1 MARVVTIEA
10 PRQVVIEDEPDRPL
24 DPGDVRVET
33 LYSGVSAGTE
43 LTAYRGS
50 NPYVHKRWDPE
61 RRLFVEG
68 EATFAYPLRAWG
80 YEESGRVIEVGEAV
94 LDAWPQLRPGARVFG
109 TWGHR
114 ERAVLPARDLAG
126 KVLRDDLPTLAGIF
140 SHIGPIAL
148 NGVLDAG
155 IRIGETVAVFG
166 LGVPGQIVARLAKA
180 SGARVVGVDLIA
192 SRLAA
197 AESAGAIDLAV
208 DASRTPAG
216 EAIKAFTHGRGA
228 DVAIEVSGSSR
239 AIHEAIRSVAR
250 QARVVALGFVQ
261 GDAVGLRLGEEFH
274 HNRIALVCSQIGDVA
289 PELSARWDRARLIA
303 TIMELQADGTLD
315 LPALVSHVLP
325 FGQAAEAFRILDE
338 GAEDALQI
346 VLATDAATDEAA
358 DEPPQRTNGGE
369 R

>member
-1 MARVVTIEA
+1 MARIVTIEA
-10 PRQVVIEDEPDRPL
+10 PRKVVIEDEPDRAL
-24 DPGDVRVET
+24 DPSDVRVET

-43 LTAYRGS
+43 LTAFRGS

-61 RRLFVEG
+61 RRLFVQG
-68 EATFAYPLRAWG
+68 EPTFAYPLRGWG

-94 LDAWPQLRPGARVFG
+94 LDAWPRLRPGARVFG

-114 ERAVLPARDLAG
+114 ERAVLPARQLAD
-126 KVLRDDLPTLAGIF
+126 KVLRDDLPTVAGIF

-148 NGVLDAG
+148 NGVLDAN

-192 SRLAA
+192 SRLAG

-216 EAIKAFTHGRGA
+216 EAIKAFTDGRGA
-228 DVAIEVSGSSR
+228 DVAIEVSGSSQ
-239 AIHEAIRSVAR
+239 AVHEAIRSVAH

-303 TIMELQADGTLD
+303 TIMELQANGTLD

-325 FGQAAEAFRILDE
+325 FGEAAEAFRILDE
-338 GAEDALQI
+338 GAQEALQI
-346 VLATDAATDEAA
+346 VLATDAAAG
-358 DEPPQRTNGGE
+358 EPPLRTNGGE

>member
-10 PRQVVIEDEPDRPL
+10 PRQVVIEHEPDRPL

-43 LTAYRGS
+43 LTAFRGS
-50 NPYVHKRWDPE
+50 NPYLHRRWDPE
-61 RRLFVEG
+61 LRLFVDG
-68 EATFAYPLRAWG
+68 EPTFAYPLRGWG
-80 YEESGRVIEVGEAV
+80 YEESGRVLEVGDAV
-94 LDAWPQLRPGARVFG
+94 LDAWPQLRPGALVFG

-114 ERAVLPARDLAG
+114 ERAVVSARELAS
-126 KVLRDDLPTLAGIF
+126 KVLRDDLPAIAGIF
-140 SHIGPIAL
+140 AHIGPIAL

-155 IRIGETVAVFG
+155 IHIGETVAVFG

-197 AESAGAIDLAV
+197 ARSAGAIDLAV
-208 DASRTPAG
+208 DASRTPVG
-216 EAIKAFTHGRGA
+216 EAIKAFTGGRGA

-239 AIHEAIRSVAR
+239 AVHEAIRSVAY

-261 GDAVGLRLGEEFH
+261 GDAEGLRLGEEFH
-274 HNRIALVCSQIGDVA
+274 HNRIELVCSQIGGVA
-289 PELSARWDRARLIA
+289 PGLSARWDRARLIA
-303 TIMELQADGTLD
+303 TIMDLQADGTLD

-325 FGQAAEAFRILDE
+325 FDDAAEAFRLLDE
-338 GAEDALQI
+338 APDEALQV
-346 VLATDAATDEAA
+346 VLATEAA
-358 DEPPQRTNGGE
+358 SDDAPHLPNGGE